1 MEAWVAHGRAGCR
14 HVSSYNRYWFR
25 EGSGESEVEKIDW
38 SDGSPQKTD
47 FEIRSQITKKIP
59 FGIKLQR
66 GPTLRK
72 QLFNEG
78 TLGILY
84 FL

>member
-1 MEAWVAHGRAGCR
+1 MEAWVAPGVDTYHPITGTGLERGAGSR
-14 HVSSYNRYWFR
+14 RLRISIGLTAPSKNGFR
-25 EGSGESEVEKIDW
+25 NQESNY
-38 SDGSPQKTD
+38 P
-47 FEIRSQITKKIP
+47 KIP